1 MQVFSVAGLVSL
13 LFWLVLPALAVVFT
27 FGQEE
32 YHFLTIYDAGDFKER
47 FGEGVLFINLPRK
60 RTLTFA

>member
-13 LFWLVLPALAVVFT
+13 LFWLVLPALAVIFT

-32 YHFLTIYDAGDFKER
+32 YRFMTRYVQGQVDTKE
-47 FGEGVLFINLPRK
+47 G
-60 RTLTFA
+60 